1 MSKIKKYLVFA
12 YPKWNKNTKIP
23 CKSRMLLTNRKYS
36 GWSCICLKP
45 NQRNVPSHP
54 RGSFRKNIW
63 IIKQSSKQ
71 QLPDEEYKLSSC
83 EFRTVSGRAT
93 FKFFFSPF
101 SYKIRRGEKSNQI
114 ELISTKI
121 CFYEWFNMA
130 KNTHTKA
137 HLQQEKKCLA
147 YIKFASI
154 IK

>member
-1 MSKIKKYLVFA
+1 MLSQNEIKIQKYPVSQGCCW
-12 YPKWNKNTKIP
+12 PTEN
-23 CKSRMLLTNRKYS
+23 
-36 GWSCICLKP
+36 ICDGVP
-45 NQRNVPSHP
+45 FVWRNVPSHP

-130 KNTHTKA
+130 KNTHKSTPPTRKEVFSIY
-137 HLQQEKKCLA
+137 QVCLDHKIEA
-147 YIKFASI
+147 FIYVSVDQ
-154 IK
+154 